1 MENGD
6 SEINIDHLM
15 ARIRQ
20 AAAERKAQ
28 NGTSLIDAS
37 AIMHELLKSNGSSH
51 APAPAFT
58 PTQVSL
64 SASSLTQPSHQQ
76 IRATLTRPPY
86 QQIRATE
93 LSLQPDFEPLD
104 NDHYHLND
112 LLRFHDQQF
121 IRNAYRAIL
130 KREPDDDG
138 YAGHLE
144 NLRSG
149 RFNKIDIL
157 ASMRYSLEG
166 KGKGVEVEG
175 LTFPAFIRRLYRI
188 PVAGYLM
195 ELAVGVFRLPVLLR
209 SQREFESYTVS
220 QQERLAQHFN
230 LTGERLVNHINLTS
244 EALVNHINVTSEGLA
259 GTVSEANA
267 QWADNLSEV
276 NERLTSDLARV
287 STQLAQDFSKA
298 FEDFSKTFEELSES
312 HKNVS
317 TLHHQKIGGLF
328 REQQAIVEDQEK
340 LRADIQAYMVAEQ
353 ERSRQQAQL
362 LETYDE
368 RLSQA
373 RQQYETLL
381 NKVAERLQQTRAEL
395 VMLERRS
402 TLLLEEARR
411 RLPEPFAQEQLQTI
425 AAEGSHVLDVLYAS
439 FEDEF
444 RGSRQDIK
452 DRCKVYVPMLKDAGI
467 TTGILD
473 LGCGRGE
480 WLEVLKEE
488 GFEARGVELNRAMIE
503 SCRERSLEVAS
514 SDAIAYL
521 EGLPENSL
529 RAITGFHF
537 IEHMSFETL
546 IKMLDEVVR
555 TLKPG
560 GMVIFETP
568 NPENIMVSSYNFYLD
583 PTHRNPLPGPMTR
596 FLLESRGLS
605 RVEVMML
612 NSLDHK
618 IVGDDELTMR
628 FNDLFFGPRDYAV
641 IGRKI

>member
-1 MENGD
+1 MMENGD

-15 ARIRQ
+15 ARIRE

-37 AIMHELLKSNGSSH
+37 AIMHELLKSNGSSNAH
-51 APAPAFT
+51 APTLTPA
-58 PTQVSL
+58 QVSF
-64 SASSLTQPSHQQ
+64 SASSLAQPSHQQ
-76 IRATLTRPPY
+76 IRA
-86 QQIRATE
+86 AE
-93 LSLQPDFEPLD
+93 LSLQPEFEPLD
-104 NDHYHLND
+104 NGHYHLND
-112 LLRFHDQQF
+112 LLRFHDREF

-130 KREPDDDG
+130 KREPDDAG
-138 YAGHLE
+138 YAQYLK

-157 ASMRYSLEG
+157 ASLRFSPEG

-175 LTFPAFIRRLYRI
+175 LTFPAFFRRLYRI
-188 PVAGYLM
+188 PVIGYLI
-195 ELAVGVFRLPVLLR
+195 ELIVAVFRLPVLLR
-209 SQREFESYTVS
+209 SQRQFESYTVS
-220 QQERLAQHFN
+220 QQEHLADHIN
-230 LTGERLVNHINLTS
+230 LTTERLVNHIN
-244 EALVNHINVTSEGLA
+244 VTGEGLA
-259 GTVSEANA
+259 GTVSQANA
-267 QWADNLSEV
+267 QWADSLSEI
-276 NERLTSDLARV
+276 NERLTGDLARV
-287 STQLAQDFSKA
+287 STQLA
-298 FEDFSKTFEELSES
+298 EDFSQLSET
-312 HKNVS
+312 HKKVS

-340 LRADIQAYMVAEQ
+340 LRADIQSYMLSEQ
-353 ERSRQQAQL
+353 ERARQQAQL

-368 RLSQA
+368 QLSAA
-373 RQQYETLL
+373 RQQYETML
-381 NKVAERLQQTRAEL
+381 NKVSERLQQTRAEL
-395 VMLERRS
+395 VMLERRL

-425 AAEGSHVLDVLYAS
+425 AEEGSHALDMLYAS

-452 DRCKVYVPMLKDAGI
+452 DRCKVYLPMLKDAGI
-467 TTGILD
+467 TTDILD

-480 WLEVLKEE
+480 WLELLKEE
-488 GFEARGVELNRAMIE
+488 GFEARGVEQNRAMIE
-503 SCRERSLEVAS
+503 LCRERSLEVTS
-514 SDAIAYL
+514 SDVIAYL
-521 EGLPENSL
+521 QNLPENSL

-537 IEHMSFETL
+537 IEHMPFETL

-583 PTHRNPLPGPMTR
+583 PTHRNPLPGPMVK

-612 NSLDHK
+612 NPLGHK
-618 IVGDDELTMR
+618 VKGDDELTIR
-628 FNDLFFGPRDYAV
+628 FNSLFFGPRDYAV
-641 IGRKI
+641 IGRKV

>member
-1 MENGD
+1 MMENGD

-15 ARIRQ
+15 ARIREE
-20 AAAERKAQ
+20 AAERKAQ

-51 APAPAFT
+51 GPTPTFT

-64 SASSLTQPSHQQ
+64 SASSLAQEASHQQ
-76 IRATLTRPPY
+76 IRATLTQPSY
-86 QQIRATE
+86 QRIRATE

-104 NDHYHLND
+104 NDHYQLND
-112 LLRFHDQQF
+112 LLRFHDREF
-121 IRNAYRAIL
+121 VRNAYRAIL

-138 YAGHLE
+138 YAGHIE
-144 NLRSG
+144 NLHSG

-157 ASMRYSLEG
+157 ASLRYSPEG
-166 KGKGVEVEG
+166 KGRGVEVEG
-175 LTFPAFIRRLYRI
+175 LTFPAFARRLYRI
-188 PVAGYLM
+188 PVVGYLI
-195 ELAVGVFRLPVLLR
+195 EIIAGVFRLPILLR
-209 SQREFESYTVS
+209 SHRQFESYTVS
-220 QQERLAQHFN
+220 QQERLAD
-230 LTGERLVNHINLTS
+230 HINLTS
-244 EALVNHINVTSEGLA
+244 ERVA
-259 GTVSEANA
+259 GTVSQANS
-267 QWADNLSEV
+267 QWADNLSEI

-287 STQLAQDFSKA
+287 STQLA
-298 FEDFSKTFEELSES
+298 EDFSKVFEELSEA
-312 HKNVS
+312 HKKVS
-317 TLHHQKIGGLF
+317 ALHHQKIGGLF
-328 REQQAIVEDQEK
+328 REQQAIVEDQER
-340 LRADIQAYMVAEQ
+340 LRADIQAYMSSEQ

-373 RQQYETLL
+373 GKQYETLL
-381 NKVAERLQQTRAEL
+381 KQVAERLQQTRAEL
-395 VMLERRS
+395 VMLERRL

-452 DRCKVYVPMLKDAGI
+452 DRCQVYVPMLKGAGI

-488 GFEARGVELNRAMIE
+488 GFEARGVEQNRAMIE
-503 SCRERSLEVAS
+503 NCRERGLEIAS

-521 EGLPENSL
+521 ESLPENSL

-537 IEHMSFETL
+537 IEHMPFETL
-546 IKMLDEVVR
+546 IRMLDEVVR

-618 IVGDDELTMR
+618 IAGDDELTMR